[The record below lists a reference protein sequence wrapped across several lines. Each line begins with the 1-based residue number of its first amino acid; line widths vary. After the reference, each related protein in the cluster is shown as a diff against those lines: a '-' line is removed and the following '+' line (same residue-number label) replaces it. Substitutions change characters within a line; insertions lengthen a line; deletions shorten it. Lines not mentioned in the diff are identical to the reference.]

1 MTKKIIFLIVTLCTF
16 FYSKAENVTGF
27 QIQASYLENGK
38 LKVNSTGSTP
48 FKIDIGFTRY
58 NGGSGFESAD
68 FDFKLVAFNSSTGQV
83 VDLTLLIKVGTSD
96 FGTSNYVQKTYDVG
110 VNYSNLNIPINSL
123 KIALLWKSSRA
134 PAPVGSP
141 LGFNYF
147 NTDYQVA
154 VVTTTPSSPTPFYRN
169 SSNGKIFVK
178 IDEVYRHIYDQQ
190 AFSIFNASSVMNSI
204 VSGTNDPTTIGMPLG
219 SPVIVWDLMPQ
230 PNGPPIKIY
239 HQPYSGEPLL
249 VQDAPTG
256 KVYFVEKIGGRGLSY
271 YARHIVNIET
281 FNYFKF
287 NSSKVT
293 LMTIVWNTPVPW
305 GTPATGWNLGPDLTR
320 P

>member
-1 MTKKIIFLIVTLCTF
+1 MTKKIFFLIVTLCAF
-16 FYSKAENVTGF
+16 CYSNAENVTGF

-48 FKIDIGFTRY
+48 FKIDVGFTRY
-58 NGGSGFESAD
+58 NGSSGFESAD

-83 VDLTLLIKVGTSD
+83 VDLTLLLKVGTSD

-147 NTDYQVA
+147 NTDYQVV
-154 VVTTTPSSPTPFYRN
+154 VVTAPPSTPIPFYRN
-169 SSNGKIFVK
+169 TVDGKVYVK
-178 IDEVYRHIYDQQ
+178 LDGAYRHIYDLD
-190 AFSIFNASSVMNSI
+190 ALNACFLPTVVNDAVTGS
-204 VSGTNDPTTIGMPLG
+204 TDPTPLEAEIGRPKVKWEF
-219 SPVIVWDLMPQ
+219 S
-230 PNGPPIKIY
+230 GPPTIIN
-239 HQPYSGEPLL
+239 QTPLL
-249 VQDAPTG
+249 VNDQADG
-256 KVYFVEKIGGRGLSY
+256 KVYFVEKKGDGFNYTYTARWIINPEAFSY
-271 YARHIVNIET
+271 Y
-281 FNYFKF
+281 KF
-287 NSSKVT
+287 NSASVVA
-293 LMTIVWNTPVPW
+293 MTVNWTSDPFAFGDKW
-305 GTPATGWNLGPDLTR
+305 FKGTDLIK